1 LQKEIAFIKRL
12 LTWASGTKIDG
23 NYLVDRNP
31 VADFVAPPY
40 KVRMRPLMTYDR
52 YLIVREWATQ
62 ADPTGRF
69 PLLLTILE
77 GTGFRVT
84 AACSIKVRDV
94 DLTCTAKAPFGQI
107 CRRQAYDKMSYQ
119 DTWVAISG
127 DVREALVALLKMSQ
141 GVGRY
146 PLFPSVRARKS
157 NGTPKPWTRHYASKL
172 LRRTQKL
179 AVEAGELG
187 EEKLERGEFHPFRR
201 KWATERKGHSDV
213 DVAKAGGWGNVRSL
227 KMYQQSDDEGVLAAV
242 LETRKIM
249 EKDA

>member
-1 LQKEIAFIKRL
+1 MSGSRLQKEIAFIKRL

-40 KVRMRPLMTYDR
+40 KARMRPLITYDR
-52 YLIVREWATQ
+52 FLTVRKWAAQ
-62 ADPTGRF
+62 ADLSGRF

-84 AACSIKVRDV
+84 AACSIEVRDV
-94 DLTCTAKAPFGQI
+94 DLTSTPKAPFGQI
-107 CRRQAYDKMSYQ
+107 CRRQEFDKMSHR
-119 DTWVAISG
+119 DTWVAISE
-127 DVREALVALLKMSQ
+127 DVREALVALLKMSK

-146 PLFPSVRARKS
+146 PLFPSVRARQS
-157 NGTPKPWTRHYASKL
+157 NGTPKSWTRHYAAKL

-179 AVEAGELG
+179 AAEAGELS

-201 KWATERKGHSDV
+201 KWATPRGRVTRMSMLPRR
-213 DVAKAGGWGNVRSL
+213 VA
-227 KMYQQSDDEGVLAAV
+227 GV
-242 LETRKIM
+242 TFGR
-249 EKDA
+249 

>member
-1 LQKEIAFIKRL
+1 
-12 LTWASGTKIDG
+12 
-23 NYLVDRNP
+23 
-31 VADFVAPPY
+31 
-40 KVRMRPLMTYDR
+40 MRPLITYDR
-52 YLIVREWATQ
+52 FLTVRKWAAQ
-62 ADPTGRF
+62 ADLSGRF

-84 AACSIKVRDV
+84 AACSIEVRDV
-94 DLTCTAKAPFGQI
+94 DLTSTPKAPFGQI
-107 CRRQAYDKMSYQ
+107 CRRQEFDKMSHR
-119 DTWVAISG
+119 DTWVAISE
-127 DVREALVALLKMSQ
+127 DVREALVALLKMSK

-146 PLFPSVRARKS
+146 PLFPSVRARQS
-157 NGTPKPWTRHYASKL
+157 NGTPKSWTRHYAAKL

-179 AVEAGELG
+179 AAEAGELS

-213 DVAKAGGWGNVRSL
+213 DVAKAGGWGDVRSL
-227 KMYQQSDDEGVLAAV
+227 KMYQQSDDDGVLAAV